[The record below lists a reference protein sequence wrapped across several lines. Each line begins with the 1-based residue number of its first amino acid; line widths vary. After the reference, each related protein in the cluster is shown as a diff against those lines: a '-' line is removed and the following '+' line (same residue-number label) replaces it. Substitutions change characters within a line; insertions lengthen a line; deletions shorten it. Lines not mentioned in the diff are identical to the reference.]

1 MAESLPEHVR
11 KRNPPALEREELV
24 RLVKW
29 KVGLR
34 GKWRPRLQD
43 YAAAIPAAD
52 IERCTREALRELGD
66 GVPRD
71 PTLKQALKIVT
82 ELKVGCGRRD
92 LAESLVLCDREEPSG
107 CSRVPGI

>member
-1 MAESLPEHVR
+1 MR

-66 GVPRD
+66 GAPSD
-71 PTLKQALKIVT
+71 ATLKQALKIVT

-92 LAESLVLCDREEPSG
+92 LAESLELCDWEEPSG
-107 CSRVPGI
+107 CSSVPGI